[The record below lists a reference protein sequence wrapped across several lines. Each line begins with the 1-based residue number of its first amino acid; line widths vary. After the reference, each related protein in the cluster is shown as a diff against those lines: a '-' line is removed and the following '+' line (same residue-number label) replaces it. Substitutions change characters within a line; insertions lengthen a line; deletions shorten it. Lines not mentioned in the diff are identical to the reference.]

1 MSPVY
6 VLIITR
12 RSQVVNIAPWYMI
25 GKSAGNTLAREVF
38 SLAIKIREKHARA
51 ELGQPLFKYQTWKEE
66 TLSR

>member
-1 MSPVY
+1 
-6 VLIITR
+6 
-12 RSQVVNIAPWYMI
+12 MI
-25 GKSAGNTLAREVF
+25 GKSVGNTLAREVF